1 MRWQLL
7 LRTARSY
14 AQSSSWR
21 SSTLPTRGTSA
32 RRARP
37 GAPGRTSTSR
47 IATTGSALPLSGI
60 GGIGMACT
68 ASRTSASVAGPSRT
82 SPAAAACSRRAAR
95 LTGSPSTRA
104 SPTAGS
110 PATTSPVLTPVR
122 TWSIT
127 PQLRDRSWL
136 TSTSP
141 ARSSAAAR
149 TARRASSSWTTG
161 TPKTAITASPMN
173 FWTVPPCRSST
184 ARMASNQRA
193 ITRLSDSGSRRSP
206 RLVDPATSLK
216 TTVTVLRVSRPV
228 SRVPSAVPQFRQ
240 NRARL
245 GFSTPQLR
253 QVTTTPVSA
262 IAAEHAEQL
271 AGLRGRHEVALPL
284 VERDR
289 LAGQRRRLG
298 CPTVEPQDLGE
309 VDQRGRPHVE
319 HVGLLGHRDRG
330 TREPL
335 RLRGAPPRRQHP
347 GHRAAPLDLR
357 VQVVPHGQL
366 AAVPSEAQRL
376 LAHRLPGQQLDGAEE
391 LAAERGEPVRAQLL
405 GDRAAGLAQLPGQVE
420 PALHG
425 VQPRQG
431 VQGGHLQPVVASG

>member
-60 GGIGMACT
+60 GGIGMA
-68 ASRTSASVAGPSRT
+68 S
-82 SPAAAACSRRAAR
+82 
-95 LTGSPSTRA
+95 RA

-245 GFSTPQLR
+245 GFSTPQLG

-376 LAHRLPGQQLDGAEE
+376 LV
-391 LAAERGEPVRAQLL
+391 AA
-405 GDRAAGLAQLPGQVE
+405 
-420 PALHG
+420 
-425 VQPRQG
+425 
-431 VQGGHLQPVVASG
+431 